1 MRKAFVAG
9 VVSLGLLVG
18 CNSSNIPPYV
28 QPTAAEFCTSLV
40 DDHKLLGKKR
50 IKRYSRCLSEAKQPL
65 AKAAPQMT
73 QVASSNTS
81 NKISGEAL
89 MRMGGA
95 MYSCAIHGTTPD
107 PVTGICSPPPPRQQ
121 GNVYDNSGRLI
132 GTYVEN

>member
-1 MRKAFVAG
+1 MRKAFVVG
-9 VVSLGLLVG
+9 VVSLGFLVG

-50 IKRYSRCLSEAKQPL
+50 IKRYSRCLLEAKQPL

-81 NKISGEAL
+81 NKISGEAWIKWGSAISCQG
-89 MRMGGA
+89 MGGFFNHNTGDCTLPQQPTRGN
-95 MYSCAIHGTTPD
+95 MYDT
-107 PVTGICSPPPPRQQ
+107 
-121 GNVYDNSGRLI
+121 SGRLI